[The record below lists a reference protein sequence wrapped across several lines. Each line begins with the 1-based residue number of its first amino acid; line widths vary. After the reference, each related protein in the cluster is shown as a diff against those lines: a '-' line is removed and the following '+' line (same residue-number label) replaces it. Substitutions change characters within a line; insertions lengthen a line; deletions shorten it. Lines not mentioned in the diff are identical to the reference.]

1 MLQDDYNHWGTCHS
15 PEQKNLNARR
25 RRSLVL
31 EEDDNV
37 SPYANDISSLC
48 RSRCKE
54 LKQRQP
60 IQGFNKQKKRKKKEI
75 GLRKRQDKIKAEFK
89 LLNVKREA
97 EDAECHIL
105 ESTKRSTSP
114 TSAENVRPK
123 VKKTPEQMSVNFS
136 VSHHKASI

>member
-1 MLQDDYNHWGTCHS
+1 MFLHTRTTFLLFVGAAA
-15 PEQKNLNARR
+15 KNW
-25 RRSLVL
+25 
-31 EEDDNV
+31 
-37 SPYANDISSLC
+37 
-48 RSRCKE
+48 SRGSQYKDS
-54 LKQRQP
+54 
-60 IQGFNKQKKRKKKEI
+60 INKKKRKKKEI

-123 VKKTPEQMSVNFS
+123 VKKNARTN
-136 VSHHKASI
+136 VSEF